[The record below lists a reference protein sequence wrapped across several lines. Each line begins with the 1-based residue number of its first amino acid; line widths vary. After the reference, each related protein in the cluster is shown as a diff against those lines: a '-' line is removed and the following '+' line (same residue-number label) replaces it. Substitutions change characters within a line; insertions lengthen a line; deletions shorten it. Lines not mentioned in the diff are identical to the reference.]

1 MFEALERRECKTSAK
16 KLCKDLREI
25 GQSTVMEEEISSM
38 EDHIMGKRIFALDTK
53 LEPRENPEVSVK
65 FLCQESMIL

>member
-1 MFEALERRECKTSAK
+1 MKAVHGQLRECQN
-16 KLCKDLREI
+16 LREI

-38 EDHIMGKRIFALDTK
+38 EDHIMGKRISALDTK
-53 LEPRENPEVSVK
+53 LEPRENPEVSVT